1 MLRYIVQSMETGVV
15 TLFLLATITFFLMH
29 VIPGSPFAGE
39 TSKLPVKVVEKLQE
53 KYGLDRPLFEQ
64 YTMYMKNAVRGDF
77 GVSIYRKGR
86 NIDKIIANGLPYTMR
101 LGAVSVTFAL
111 VTGIFLG
118 TVAAFT
124 KKKWLSNLVLVVATA
139 GVSMPGFLL
148 SVLLL
153 LLFGVVLQWLPF
165 VGLGSPLHY
174 ILPAVGMAF
183 APISMIARL
192 VRSSLREVMKQDYMV
207 LARSKGTPENLVIL
221 RHGLKNAML
230 PVITYAGPMIATLLT
245 GSFVIESLYSIPGI
259 GAEFVTS
266 ITNRDYTMIMALTIL
281 YGSFI
286 IVANIITDIINA
298 MIDPRIKLG
307 R

>member
-1 MLRYIVQSMETGVV
+1 MRYTIKRLAVGAV

-39 TSKLPVKVVEKLQE
+39 TTKLPVKVLDKLYE
-53 KYGLDRPLFEQ
+53 KYGLDKPLLEQ
-64 YTMYMKNAVRGDF
+64 YVIYMKNAVRGDF
-77 GVSIYRKGR
+77 GVSIYRKGKS
-86 NIDKIIANGLPYTMR
+86 IEKIIAAGLPYTVR
-101 LGAVSVTFAL
+101 LGAVSVCVAL
-111 VTGIFLG
+111 LMGIFLG

-124 KKKWLSNLVLVVATA
+124 KKRWLSNLVLIVATA

-153 LLFGVVLQWLPF
+153 LLFGVVLKWLPF
-165 VGLGSPLHY
+165 VGLNSPLHY
-174 ILPAVGMAF
+174 ILPATGMAF

-207 LARSKGTPENLVIL
+207 LARAKGTPEKLVIW

-245 GSFVIESLYSIPGI
+245 GSFVIESL
-259 GAEFVTS
+259 
-266 ITNRDYTMIMALTIL
+266 
-281 YGSFI
+281 
-286 IVANIITDIINA
+286 
-298 MIDPRIKLG
+298 
-307 R
+307 

>member
-1 MLRYIVQSMETGVV
+1 
-15 TLFLLATITFFLMH
+15 
-29 VIPGSPFAGE
+29 
-39 TSKLPVKVVEKLQE
+39 
-53 KYGLDRPLFEQ
+53 
-64 YTMYMKNAVRGDF
+64 MYMKNLLHGDL
-77 GVSIYRKGR
+77 GVSIYRKGKS
-86 NIDKIIANGLPYTMR
+86 IETIIKNGLPYTAR
-101 LGAVSVTFAL
+101 LGAVSFCFAL
-111 VTGIFLG
+111 VMGVTMG

-124 KKKWLSNLVLVVATA
+124 KRKWLSNLVLFLATV

-165 VGLGSPLHY
+165 VGLSSPLHY
-174 ILPAVGMAF
+174 ILPAMGMAF
-183 APISMIARL
+183 YPISMIARL

-207 LARSKGTPENLVIL
+207 LAKAKGTSEKLVIW

-230 PVITYAGPMIATLLT
+230 PVITYAGPLVATMLT

-281 YGSFI
+281 YGAFI
-286 IVANIITDIINA
+286 IIANLITDILNA
-298 MIDPRIKLG
+298 WIDPRIKLG
-307 R
+307 K

>member
-1 MLRYIVQSMETGVV
+1 MVRYTIKRLAVGAV

-39 TSKLPVKVVEKLQE
+39 TTKLPVKVLDKLYE
-53 KYGLDRPLFEQ
+53 KYGLDKPLLEQ
-64 YTMYMKNAVRGDF
+64 YVIYMKNAVRGDF
-77 GVSIYRKGR
+77 GVSIYRKGKS
-86 NIDKIIANGLPYTMR
+86 IEKIIAAGLPYTVR
-101 LGAVSVTFAL
+101 LGAVSVCVAL
-111 VTGIFLG
+111 LMGIFLG

-124 KKKWLSNLVLVVATA
+124 KKRWLSNLVLIVATA

-153 LLFGVVLQWLPF
+153 LLFGVVLKWLPF
-165 VGLGSPLHY
+165 VGLNSPLHY
-174 ILPAVGMAF
+174 ILPATGMDF

-207 LARSKGTPENLVIL
+207 LARAKGTPEKLVIW

-281 YGSFI
+281 YGTFI
-286 IVANIITDIINA
+286 IIANIITDIVNA

-307 R
+307 K

>member
-1 MLRYIVQSMETGVV
+1 MLKYIIKRLTVGVV

-39 TSKLPVKVVEKLQE
+39 TTKLPVKVLERLYE
-53 KYGLDRPLFEQ
+53 KYGLDKPLSEQ
-64 YTMYMKNAVRGDF
+64 YIMYMKNAVRGDF
-77 GVSIYRKGR
+77 GVSIYRKGKS
-86 NIDKIIANGLPYTMR
+86 ITKIISNGLPYTAR
-101 LGAVSVTFAL
+101 LGLVSVCFAL

-124 KKKWLSNLVLVVATA
+124 KRKWLSNFVLILATA

-165 VGLGSPLHY
+165 VGLESPLHY

-207 LARSKGTPENLVIL
+207 LARSKGTPEKLVIW

-286 IVANIITDIINA
+286 IIANIITDILNA
-298 MIDPRIKLG
+298 VIDPRIKLG
-307 R
+307 K

>member
-1 MLRYIVQSMETGVV
+1 M
-15 TLFLLATITFFLMH
+15 
-29 VIPGSPFAGE
+29 
-39 TSKLPVKVVEKLQE
+39 
-53 KYGLDRPLFEQ
+53 
-64 YTMYMKNAVRGDF
+64 
-77 GVSIYRKGR
+77 
-86 NIDKIIANGLPYTMR
+86 
-101 LGAVSVTFAL
+101 
-111 VTGIFLG
+111 G

-124 KKKWLSNLVLVVATA
+124 KKKWLANLVLVIATA

-165 VGLGSPLHY
+165 VGLDSPLHY
-174 ILPAVGMAF
+174 ILPAVGMSF

-207 LARSKGTPENLVIL
+207 LARSKGTPEKLVIL

-266 ITNRDYTMIMALTIL
+266 ITTRDYTMIMTLTIL
-281 YGSFI
+281 YGAFI
-286 IVANIITDIINA
+286 IIANIITDIANA

>member
-1 MLRYIVQSMETGVV
+1 MLRYIVKRLAVGVV
-15 TLFLLATITFFLMH
+15 TLFLLATIPFFLMH

-118 TVAAFT
+118 TLAAFT

>member
-1 MLRYIVQSMETGVV
+1 MLRYIVKRLAVGVV
-15 TLFLLATITFFLMH
+15 TLFLLASITFFLMH

-39 TSKLPVKVVEKLQE
+39 TSKLPVKVLEKLYE
-53 KYGLDRPLFEQ
+53 KYGLDKPLLEQ
-64 YTMYMKNAVRGDF
+64 YVIYMKNAVRGDF

-86 NIDKIIANGLPYTMR
+86 SIEKIISNGLPYTLR
-101 LGAVSVTFAL
+101 LGAVSVIFAL

-124 KKKWLSNLVLVVATA
+124 RKKWLSNAVLVLATA

-165 VGLGSPLHY
+165 VGLDSPLHY

-183 APISMIARL
+183 APVSMIARL

-207 LARSKGTPENLVIL
+207 LARSKGTSENMVIW

-286 IVANIITDIINA
+286 IVANIVTDIINA

-307 R
+307 K

>member
-1 MLRYIVQSMETGVV
+1 MVRYIVKCLAVGVV

-39 TSKLPVKVVEKLQE
+39 TSKLPVKVLEMLYE
-53 KYGLDRPLFEQ
+53 KYGLDKPLMEQ
-64 YTMYMKNAVRGDF
+64 YVIYMKNAVSGDF

-86 NIDKIIANGLPYTMR
+86 SIDKIISNGLPYTLR

-111 VTGIFLG
+111 AAGIFLG

-124 KKKWLSNLVLVVATA
+124 RKKWLSNFVLVLATV

-183 APISMIARL
+183 APVSMIARL

-207 LARSKGTPENLVIL
+207 LARSKGTSENMVIF

-286 IVANIITDIINA
+286 IVANIVTDIINA
-298 MIDPRIKLG
+298 VIDPRIKLG
-307 R
+307 K

>member
-1 MLRYIVQSMETGVV
+1 MVRYTIKRLAVGAV

-29 VIPGSPFAGE
+29 MIPGSPFAGE
-39 TSKLPVKVVEKLQE
+39 TTKLPVKVLDKLYE
-53 KYGLDRPLFEQ
+53 KYGLDKPLLEQ
-64 YTMYMKNAVRGDF
+64 YVIYMKNAVRGDF
-77 GVSIYRKGR
+77 GVSIYRKGKS
-86 NIDKIIANGLPYTMR
+86 IEKIIAAGLPYTVR
-101 LGAVSVTFAL
+101 LGAVSVCVAL
-111 VTGIFLG
+111 LMGIFLG

-124 KKKWLSNLVLVVATA
+124 KKRWLSNLVLIVATA

-153 LLFGVVLQWLPF
+153 LLFGVVLKWLPF
-165 VGLGSPLHY
+165 VGLNSPLHY
-174 ILPAVGMAF
+174 ILPATGMAF

-207 LARSKGTPENLVIL
+207 LARAKGTPEKLVIW

-281 YGSFI
+281 YGTFI
-286 IVANIITDIINA
+286 IIANIITDIVNA

-307 R
+307 K

>member
-1 MLRYIVQSMETGVV
+1 MLRYIVKRLAVGVV

-111 VTGIFLG
+111 ETGILLG

>member
-1 MLRYIVQSMETGVV
+1 MLKYIMTRLAIGIV
-15 TLFLLATITFFLMH
+15 TLFLLATVTFFLMKI
-29 VIPGSPFAGE
+29 IPGSPFAGE
-39 TSKLPVKVVEKLQE
+39 TIKLPAKVLDKLYE
-53 KYGLDRPLFEQ
+53 EYGLDKPILEQ
-64 YTMYMKNAVRGDF
+64 YVMYMKNLLHGDL
-77 GVSIYRKGR
+77 GVSIYRKGKS
-86 NIDKIIANGLPYTMR
+86 IETIIKNGLPYTAR
-101 LGAVSVTFAL
+101 LGAVSFCFAL
-111 VTGIFLG
+111 VMGVTMG

-124 KKKWLSNLVLVVATA
+124 KRKWLSNLVLFLATV

-165 VGLGSPLHY
+165 VGLSSPLHY
-174 ILPAVGMAF
+174 ILPAMGMAF
-183 APISMIARL
+183 YPISMIARL

-207 LARSKGTPENLVIL
+207 LAKAKGTSEKLVIW

-230 PVITYAGPMIATLLT
+230 PVITYAGPLVATMLT

-281 YGSFI
+281 YGAFI
-286 IVANIITDIINA
+286 IIANLITDILNA
-298 MIDPRIKLG
+298 WIDPRIKLG
-307 R
+307 K

>member
-1 MLRYIVQSMETGVV
+1 MLRYIVKRLAVGVV

-53 KYGLDRPLFEQ
+53 IFGLDSPLIEQ

-183 APISMIARL
+183 APISMVARL

>member
-1 MLRYIVQSMETGVV
+1 MLKYIAKRLAVGAV

-29 VIPGSPFAGE
+29 VIPGSPFAGD
-39 TSKLPVKVVEKLQE
+39 TVKLPAKVVEKLYE
-53 KYGLDRPLFEQ
+53 KYGLDKPVTEQ
-64 YTMYMKNAVRGDF
+64 YVIYMKNLLHGDF
-77 GVSIYRKGR
+77 GVSIYRKGKS
-86 NIDKIIANGLPYTMR
+86 IAKIIANGLPYTMR
-101 LGAVSVTFAL
+101 LGAVSFCFAL
-111 VTGIFLG
+111 AVGIFMG

-124 KKKWLSNLVLVVATA
+124 KKKWLSNFVVFLATI

-174 ILPAVGMAF
+174 ILPAAGMAF
-183 APISMIARL
+183 YPISMIARL

-207 LARSKGTPENLVIL
+207 LAKSKGTPEKLVIW

-230 PVITYAGPMIATLLT
+230 PVITYAGPLIATMLT

-281 YGSFI
+281 YGAFI
-286 IVANIITDIINA
+286 IFANIVTDILNA
-298 MIDPRIKLG
+298 MFDPRIKLG
-307 R
+307 K

>member
-1 MLRYIVQSMETGVV
+1 MLRYIVKRLAVGLV

-29 VIPGSPFAGE
+29 IIPGSPFAGE
-39 TSKLPVKVVEKLQE
+39 STKLPVKVLEKLYE
-53 KYGLDRPLFEQ
+53 KYGLDKPIMEQ
-64 YTMYMKNAVRGDF
+64 YVIYMKNAVRGDF
-77 GVSIYRKGR
+77 GVSIYRKGKS
-86 NIDKIIANGLPYTMR
+86 IDKIIAGGLPYTVR
-101 LGAVSVTFAL
+101 LGAVSVCVAL
-111 VTGIFLG
+111 VMGIFLG

-124 KKKWLSNLVLVVATA
+124 KRRWLSNLVLVLATA

-174 ILPAVGMAF
+174 ILPSVGMAF

-207 LARSKGTPENLVIL
+207 LARAKGTSEKLVIW

-286 IVANIITDIINA
+286 IIANIITDIVNA

>member
-1 MLRYIVQSMETGVV
+1 MLKYIAKRLAVGVV

-29 VIPGSPFAGE
+29 VIPGSPFAGD
-39 TSKLPVKVVEKLQE
+39 TVKLPAKVVEKLYE
-53 KYGLDRPLFEQ
+53 KYGLDKPVTEQ
-64 YTMYMKNAVRGDF
+64 YVIYMKNLVRGDF
-77 GVSIYRKGR
+77 GVSIYRKGKS
-86 NIDKIIANGLPYTMR
+86 IEKIIGNSLPYTMK
-101 LGAVSVTFAL
+101 LGGVSFCIAL
-111 VTGIFLG
+111 IVGISMG
-118 TVAAFT
+118 TAAAFT
-124 KKKWLSNLVLVVATA
+124 KKKWLSNFVVFLATI

-174 ILPAVGMAF
+174 ILPAAGMAF
-183 APISMIARL
+183 YPISMIARL

-207 LARSKGTPENLVIL
+207 LAKSKGTPEKLVIL

-230 PVITYAGPMIATLLT
+230 PVITYAGPLIATMLT

-281 YGSFI
+281 YGAFI
-286 IVANIITDIINA
+286 IIANIVTDILNA
-298 MIDPRIKLG
+298 MVDPRIKLG
-307 R
+307 K

>member
-1 MLRYIVQSMETGVV
+1 MLRYIVKRLAVGVV
-15 TLFLLATITFFLMH
+15 TLYLLATITFFLMH

-39 TSKLPVKVVEKLQE
+39 SSKLPVKVVEKLYE
-53 KYGLDRPLFEQ
+53 KYGLDKPLWEQ
-64 YTMYMKNAVRGDF
+64 YTMYMKNVVRGDF

-86 NIDKIIANGLPYTMR
+86 SIDKIIANGLPFTAR
-101 LGAVSVTFAL
+101 LGAVSVCFAL

-124 KKKWLSNLVLVVATA
+124 RKKWLSNLVLVLATA

-153 LLFGVVLQWLPF
+153 LLFGVMLQWLPF

-207 LARSKGTPENLVIL
+207 LARAKGTPEKLVIW

-286 IVANIITDIINA
+286 IIANIITDIVNA

>member
-1 MLRYIVQSMETGVV
+1 MLRYIVKRLAVGVV

-39 TSKLPVKVVEKLQE
+39 TSKLPVKVLDKLYE
-53 KYGLDRPLFEQ
+53 KYGLDKPLFDQ
-64 YTMYMKNAVRGDF
+64 YVIYMKNAVKGDF

-86 NIDKIIANGLPYTMR
+86 SIEKIIANGLPYTLR

-111 VTGIFLG
+111 VAGIFLG

-124 KKKWLSNLVLVVATA
+124 RKKWLSSFVLVLATA

-165 VGLGSPLHY
+165 VGLESPLHY

-183 APISMIARL
+183 APVSMIARL

-207 LARSKGTPENLVIL
+207 LARSKGTSEIMVIW

-286 IVANIITDIINA
+286 IVANIVTDIINA

-307 R
+307 K